1 MNISLCTL
9 AALTSTAV
17 KSTVTVLGISDRA
30 IQYPTRGNT
39 FCFQEESHF
48 HNNVKQ
54 LKKKQKNRTFSS
66 LTKGDKTSKS
76 DAFRNLFPNM
86 KQSIFQKLLRTHLIL
101 GSS

>member
-39 FCFQEESHF
+39 FYFQEESHF
-48 HNNVKQ
+48 YNNVKQ
-54 LKKKQKNRTFSS
+54 LKKKN
-66 LTKGDKTSKS
+66 TKKPELLV
-76 DAFRNLFPNM
+76 A
-86 KQSIFQKLLRTHLIL
+86 LLREIKLQNLTLFVTCFLI
-101 GSS
+101 